1 MKLRESRKKIGEELF
16 VINLKR
22 TIDILCLYDLGQ
34 CKKSKILCELK
45 HMGVESEYIYTWTG
59 RDLINVLREYSES

>member
-59 RDLINVLREYSES
+59 RDLIKVLSEY